1 MKNKNSAPTMKDVAL
16 EAGVAL
22 GTVSKVINGLP
33 VGESYRLRVEKAI
46 KKLDYHVNSYAQGL
60 KANKTYTVALLIPNT
75 YHPFFSRLT
84 YHINLSLLKRNYRM
98 LLCST
103 ESDPGREQEYITMVQ
118 QNKVDG
124 IIGLTYNPDLHVG
137 ENVPFVSIDRFISP
151 HIPCIASD
159 NFAGG
164 QMAAEKLADL
174 GCKNVAFLRI
184 GSSLTNEPNK
194 RKAGFENGCL
204 ARNLPYTLKI
214 LEDGASLDEFG
225 DFLAEHMHN
234 GKLDF
239 DGLFC
244 VTDHILCYVREI
256 LKKMNLRVP
265 EDVQM
270 IGFDGTQTFGKG
282 DYVCSSI
289 VQPVPEIAE
298 MCVELLLQEN
308 MNTKP
313 PLVCLPVS
321 YIYGGTTNEPK
332 ERQE

>member
-1 MKNKNSAPTMKDVAL
+1 MKKKNSAPTMKDVAL

-33 VGESYRLRVEKAI
+33 VGESYRVRVEDAI

-60 KANKTYTVALLIPNT
+60 KANKTYTIALLIPNT
-75 YHPFFSRLT
+75 YHPFFGSLA
-84 YHINLSLLKRNYRM
+84 YQINLSLLKRNYRM

-103 ESDPGREQEYITMVQ
+103 EYDPSLEQEYVKMVQ

-124 IIGLTYNPDLHVG
+124 IIGLTYNPDLQVDPAI
-137 ENVPFVSIDRFISP
+137 PFVSIDRTIDP
-151 HIPCIASD
+151 HIPCVASD

-174 GCKNVAFLRI
+174 GCTNVAFLRV

-204 ARNLPYTLKI
+204 ARDLSYSMKI
-214 LEDGASLDEFG
+214 LNDGDSLDEFTS
-225 DFLAEHMHN
+225 FLNEHFHD

-239 DGLFC
+239 DGIFC
-244 VTDHILCYVREI
+244 VTDRTVFDVRKILA
-256 LKKMNLRVP
+256 KMNVRVP

-270 IGFDGTQTFGKG
+270 IGFDGIRNFGNG
-282 DYVCSSI
+282 DYVCSTI
-289 VQPVPEIAE
+289 VQPVSDIAE

-308 MNTKP
+308 MSAKP

-321 YIYGGTTNEPK
+321 YAKGDTTRE
-332 ERQE
+332 